1 MVRLVVLFVCTIK
14 IFFLIQN
21 IEATREYDS
30 YFHIFTKDNPD
41 KPISMIWTDIKK
53 WSTVK
58 NYQTCSIKLI
68 AHGYAE
74 RWNMDW
80 RWDWVAEMKD
90 EMLNNKKTKENY
102 CVIAVDWEKGAR
114 EVNFITAVANSD
126 IAGLHVAEFMLN
138 NNIDPKRLHCIG
150 FR

>member
-1 MVRLVVLFVCTIK
+1 MIRISLLLVYLAKTFILIEK
-14 IFFLIQN
+14 IQGTTEYDTYFHVFSKQN
-21 IEATREYDS
+21 IDTPV
-30 YFHIFTKDNPD
+30 T
-41 KPISMIWTDIKK
+41 MIWGDTTK
-53 WSTVK
+53 WSQEQSFASCK
-58 NYQTCSIKLI
+58 IKLI

-80 RWDWVAEMKD
+80 RWDWVKDMKN
-90 EMLNNKKTKENY
+90 EIINNKMNESI

-114 EVNFITAVANSD
+114 EINFITAVSNAD
-126 IAGLHVAEFMLN
+126 IAGYHLAQFIQN